1 MQRLSLW
8 LLDEITQCL
17 QFAEGQL
24 VTSECRGLVI
34 TCLEDPGS
42 NLTWAVLFGL
52 FFFSTELNDWLGK
65 TSPKWP
71 ILCWVGCTG
80 KTLLSTVQCNIQ
92 PLAWAARCRQN
103 ERIRAPITT
112 HRKRRRHS
120 RYAWHGCRHGFQPVL
135 ENTYF
140 MFFFQTSKNTFLRF
154 FNSHVKVLSK
164 SLVRVHNFALVLYLV
179 FLSFVINLFLLLW
192 LTNFSRHRI
201 ACNVLKCC

>member
-8 LLDEITQCL
+8 LLELSSQCL
-17 QFAEGQL
+17 QVAEGQL

-42 NLTWAVLFGL
+42 NLTWAVLLGL

-120 RYAWHGCRHGFQPVL
+120 RYAWHGCRDGFQPVL

-140 MFFFQTSKNTFLRF
+140 TFFQTSKNTFLRF
-154 FNSHVKVLSK
+154 LTRMSK
-164 SLVRVHNFALVLYLV
+164 SPQQKFSPSSQLRFGII
-179 FLSFVINLFLLLW
+179 FSFFI
-192 LTNFSRHRI
+192 I
-201 ACNVLKCC
+201 CY